1 MMREKHLGVALQRV
15 DMFDFSRNNNTM
27 WLRDTLP
34 LIVVKTVSNGNKT
47 TEFRLSF

>member
-15 DMFDFSRNNNTM
+15 DMYGLSRNNNTM

-34 LIVVKTVSNGNKT
+34 LIVVQDS
-47 TEFRLSF
+47 